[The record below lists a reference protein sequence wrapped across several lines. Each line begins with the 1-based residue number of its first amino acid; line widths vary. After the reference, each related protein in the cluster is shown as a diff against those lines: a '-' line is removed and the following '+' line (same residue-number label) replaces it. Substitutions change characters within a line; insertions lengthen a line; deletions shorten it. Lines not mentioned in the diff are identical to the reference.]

1 MKMEQKD
8 LYAFYAK
15 NARSGMAS
23 VVRCFT
29 TYEEAEKYWE
39 ETFAR
44 GLHKHVWGVRFR
56 FDANKERDDL
66 DITKEVI
73 FGKAQVE
80 LR

>member
-1 MKMEQKD
+1 MEMEQKD

-29 TYEEAEKYWE
+29 AYEEAEKYWE

-44 GLHKHVWGVRFR
+44 GLHKHVWGVHFHLV
-56 FDANKERDDL
+56 ANKESDEV